1 AQELAF
7 IANKTREL
15 AAGATSRAALLQ
27 VASAAQR
34 GLDESRR
41 AIQTLTT
48 SNDEPF
54 EVALVQ
60 TVEEVADRLG
70 AAVEIEAE
78 PAPEITADQREQLL
92 RIVRACLRRSSR
104 TASWCVRKRLMPVR
118 RSRPR
123 DVSVPMSACSTFTCP
138 ATGSTR
144 PRRSRVTFPKSRS

>member
-1 AQELAF
+1 QELAF

-15 AAGATSRAALLQ
+15 SVGSVTRTALLQ

-48 SNDEPF
+48 NDDEPF

-70 AAVEIEAE
+70 TNVEIEAE
-78 PAPEITADQREQLL
+78 PAPEITSDQREQLL
-92 RIVRACLRRSSR
+92 RIGSDLGCGLGLDLDRSEEHTSELQSR
-104 TASWCVRKRLMPVR
+104 ENLVCRLLLEKKKKNKYMVE
-118 RSRPR
+118 
-123 DVSVPMSACSTFTCP
+123 
-138 ATGSTR
+138 
-144 PRRSRVTFPKSRS
+144 